1 VVQLLLSGF
10 EAQGSILALHR
21 KGEKRGNENKSVFIF
36 GCSYCSVVEF
46 MLYLLSMYEVL
57 ALTPT
62 YIAVSYVSLQVVY
75 KNGVIKIK
83 RYHAYLS
90 ILLTKT

>member
-1 VVQLLLSGF
+1 MAHVGKPKT
-10 EAQGSILALHR
+10 R
-21 KGEKRGNENKSVFIF
+21 KAERGKSVNELEAPYMARSCLRNPRP
-36 GCSYCSVVEF
+36 GHVTQVQ
-46 MLYLLSMYEVL
+46 YLLSMYEVL